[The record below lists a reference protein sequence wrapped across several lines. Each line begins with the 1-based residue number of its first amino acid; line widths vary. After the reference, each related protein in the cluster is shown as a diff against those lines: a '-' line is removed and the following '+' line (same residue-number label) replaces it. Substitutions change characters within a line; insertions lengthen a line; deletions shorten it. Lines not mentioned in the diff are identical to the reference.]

1 MLIIIK
7 LIMLTNHPN
16 TLIIAR
22 MVDAAKRTCC
32 YDGRGGMPNS
42 WKVREGFAE
51 EGTLLLKS
59 AS

>member
-1 MLIIIK
+1 
-7 LIMLTNHPN
+7 MLTNHPN
-16 TLIIAR
+16 TPIIAR